1 MTRRARFRAALALC
15 GAVGAVWWWVAQR
28 NPVLAGIEADS
39 VRSVE
44 VRFAPWGEEPPRA
57 GGESNDPAAVAA
69 LVAVLRDCTSGT
81 DHKCG
86 SRGTLV
92 LKRASGALVNVDF
105 LPGHSAEWYELRYGG
120 KLYRVPRAAFVEAVR
135 RIGVV
140 LPLEC

>member
-1 MTRRARFRAALALC
+1 MTRRARLRTAIALC
-15 GAVGAVWWWVAQR
+15 AAVGAVWWWVAQR
-28 NPVLAGIEADS
+28 NPALAGIEADS

-44 VRFAPWGEEPPRA
+44 VRFEAWGAEPPRA
-57 GGESNDPAAVAA
+57 GGESNDRDAVEA
-69 LVAVLRDCTSGT
+69 LVAVLRDCTNGT

-92 LKRASGALVNVDF
+92 LKRASGATVRMDF
-105 LPGHSAEWYELRYGG
+105 LPGHKAEWYELRYGG
-120 KLYRVPRAAFVEAVR
+120 ILYRVPRAAFVEAMR

>member
-1 MTRRARFRAALALC
+1 MTRRTRLRTAIALC
-15 GAVGAVWWWVAQR
+15 AAVGAVWWWVAQR
-28 NPVLAGIEADS
+28 NPALAGIEADS

-44 VRFAPWGEEPPRA
+44 VRFALWGEEPPPA
-57 GGESNDPAAVAA
+57 GGESNDPAAIAA
-69 LVAVLRDCTSGT
+69 LVAVLRNGTEGT

-92 LKRASGALVNVDF
+92 LKRASGARVKVDF
-105 LPGHSAEWYELRYGG
+105 LPGHKPEWYELRYGG

-135 RIGVV
+135 RIGVA

>member
-1 MTRRARFRAALALC
+1 MTRRTRLRTAIALC
-15 GAVGAVWWWVAQR
+15 AAVGAVWWWVAQR

-39 VRSVE
+39 VRVVE
-44 VRFAPWGEEPPRA
+44 VQFGAWGEEPPRA

-69 LVAVLRDCTSGT
+69 LVAVIRAAAEGT

-86 SRGTLV
+86 DRGTLV
-92 LKRASGALVNVDF
+92 LKRASGAVVRIDF

-120 KLYRVPRAAFVEAVR
+120 SLYRVPRPSFVEAMR
-135 RIGVV
+135 RIGVT